1 MDKEQIN
8 NLTDA
13 FFHNELSKAEES
25 LLFTVLSENDE
36 AKEYFKE
43 LLIFSDSI
51 RLTTEE
57 LPENLDRDILN
68 KTVKRSTKTKRK
80 DRHQSSHIF
89 IYLFAALFFLVSFF
103 FYQKLQEYHQEINN
117 IHKIVNYQNKVI
129 SLFINSL
136 PAAQVNETLQNK
148 VVIKKNL

>member
-25 LLFTVLSENDE
+25 LLFTALSENDE
-36 AKEYFKE
+36 AREYFKE
-43 LLIFSDSI
+43 SLIFSESVK
-51 RLTTEE
+51 LTTEKV
-57 LPENLDRDILN
+57 PKDIDKKILN
-68 KTVKRSTKTKRK
+68 KTVELSTKRK
-80 DRHQSSHIF
+80 SIYQRSHIF
-89 IYLFAALFFLVSFF
+89 IYLLAALFFLISVF
-103 FYQKLQEYHQEINN
+103 FYQKLQEYHQEVNN

-148 VVIKKNL
+148 IVIKKNL